1 MLGTRSCFLFL
12 LITSPFVSFLK
23 KPLQNNVISNVIFSN
38 CFQTW
43 YFFLFPLF
51 PSYWISWFSWISS
64 LQLSPSVSCFS
75 LSLTRCFFASRVIK
89 AHYDRNKK
97 KNQLKGIF
105 HDYYYFWLNT
115 CECQKNNYSQS
126 VINFLFYLLKS
137 TLTRSFKIILSV
149 QF

>member
-97 KNQLKGIF
+97 KINLKEYSMIIIISGLILANVKKIIT
-105 HDYYYFWLNT
+105 H
-115 CECQKNNYSQS
+115 SQS
-126 VINFLFYLLKS
+126 LISSSIF
-137 TLTRSFKIILSV
+137 
-149 QF
+149 